1 MGDAKIEAVL
11 EVVEVNKVDTDK
23 GPAWRITMA
32 PDRPGRPGV
41 QCGIMMDAPLPAG
54 AKYHV
59 EIQRLYE

>member
-11 EVVEVNKVDTDK
+11 EVVEVEKCETDK
-23 GPAWRITMA
+23 GTAWRNTLA

-41 QCGIMMDAPLPAG
+41 QCGIIMDTPLPAG